1 MYKTYND
8 VLGNLKS
15 GKTNLN
21 SVNRQMLRYF
31 NKRDVDK
38 WLMFAKAKLIYNMYL
53 DDLVVKDKSNS

>member
-15 GKTNLN
+15 GKTTIN